1 MKATQWL
8 QKLAQG
14 FSPGYQ
20 RHQQIALKERQ
31 TGGPHNPGSVDPYRK
46 DRQQITAKQ
55 LLGGPAANAVSPLNG
70 ESYPPSTRSR
80 SSAFDTGPRLT

>member
-31 TGGPHNPGSVDPYRK
+31 TGVRRTL
-46 DRQQITAKQ
+46 DR
-55 LLGGPAANAVSPLNG
+55 
-70 ESYPPSTRSR
+70 STLTEK
-80 SSAFDTGPRLT
+80 TGNK